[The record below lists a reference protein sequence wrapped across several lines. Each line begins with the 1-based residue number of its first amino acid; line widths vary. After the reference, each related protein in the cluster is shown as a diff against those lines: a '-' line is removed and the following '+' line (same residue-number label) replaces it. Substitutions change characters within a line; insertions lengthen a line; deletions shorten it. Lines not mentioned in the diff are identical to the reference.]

1 MKITKSQLKKVIEE
15 EINEIWAEGPHLGS
29 PENYPRPKPRST
41 EHTPR
46 KKELGLEP
54 TVTQELA
61 PDELPSAEKPSKGGL
76 SERLA
81 NLEGRFQEFMD
92 VFFAW
97 QAKQDLAMSEEKER

>member
-1 MKITKSQLKKVIEE
+1 MKITRKQLKKVIEE
-15 EINEIWAEGPHLGS
+15 ELKEAWAEGPHLGG
-29 PENYPRPKPRST
+29 PENFPRPKPRST

-46 KKELGLEP
+46 SDDPALEP

-81 NLEGRFQEFMD
+81 NLESRFQEFMD
-92 VFFAW
+92 VFFTW